1 MKEVINFMNT
11 NQATQKGKNE
21 KIGKEKNEQTFHLEK
36 WASCLVRLHSSLL
49 ILIISVSAAPIC
61 YSVTRPLFVPFF
73 YIVVTYGA
81 KFILPL

>member
-1 MKEVINFMNT
+1 MQSLLMKEVINFMNT

-61 YSVTRPLFVPFF
+61 YSVT
-73 YIVVTYGA
+73 
-81 KFILPL
+81 